1 MFLNGADETE
11 SKMFLNGGD
20 ETDSRN
26 SKQMLQR
33 EVGEKAFR
41 SLWEFH
47 LYFKSENNK
56 SAPFID
62 EDVFVR
68 DDWKY

>member
-41 SLWEFH
+41 SPRI
-47 LYFKSENNK
+47 
-56 SAPFID
+56 PFISQIG
-62 EDVFVR
+62 EQQVFSLMR
-68 DDWKY
+68 MYLSER

>member
-11 SKMFLNGGD
+11 SKTFLSGGE

-41 SLWEFH
+41 SPRI
-47 LYFKSENNK
+47 
-56 SAPFID
+56 PFIFQIG
-62 EDVFVR
+62 EQQVFSLMR
-68 DDWKY
+68 MYLSER